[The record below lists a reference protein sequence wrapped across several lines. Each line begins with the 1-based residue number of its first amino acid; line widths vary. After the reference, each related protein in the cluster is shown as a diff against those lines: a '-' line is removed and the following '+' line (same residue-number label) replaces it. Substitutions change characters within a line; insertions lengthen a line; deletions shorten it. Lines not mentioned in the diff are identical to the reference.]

1 MRDLFGEDVLDLRY
15 YHFRRLDLDGIPLI
29 LTRTGWT
36 SEIGYEIYLLDA
48 SRGTD
53 LWERIMEAGAPY
65 EIRPTGPVDIRRI
78 EGGIFNWGA
87 DMTYENNPFELGLDR
102 LVDLDS
108 DADFVAREALAR
120 IRDEGVKQKIVGA
133 PDRRRPAGDERDDV
147 AGLGKRRD
155 WTGDLRRPLAAP
167 GEEHRLRVAAG
178 RAHATRDAS
187 HGGDARRRQG
197 RHDRA
202 ASVRRPREADP
213 EVVVSVGTAFH
224 PRTAPLNRKLQ
235 WREWSGYL
243 AASAYHDSHEIE
255 YNAIREAAALIDV
268 SPLYKYLVSG
278 PDSTRLVDRV
288 ITRDAAKL
296 AVGRVYYT
304 SWCNEQGR
312 VVDDGTVA
320 CLDERTYR
328 WTAADPSLRWLRM
341 NASGLDVE
349 IEDVSERISAV
360 AIQGPLSRDVLEAAT
375 ETSWGDLAYFGRR
388 ASRVGRIPVDVSRT
402 GYTGDLGYEVWVE
415 SSDAVELWDA
425 LVEAGRAYGIR
436 PAGMLALDVARIE
449 AGLILVEVDF
459 DSVRRALIP
468 EQSFSPF
475 ELGVLGRFVDFG
487 KQAEF
492 VGRRAL
498 EREQARG
505 GPPRRLVGL
514 ELEWDPLEGLY
525 REKGLMPTLDPAA
538 SREPLPLYAR
548 GRQVGKATSTTWS
561 PILKKV
567 VALAS
572 VRADH
577 SSLGTR
583 IDFEWTVEGRRHRT
597 PARVVELPFFDPIR
611 KTSTVDP
618 SPAA

>member
-1 MRDLFGEDVLDLRY
+1 
-15 YHFRRLDLDGIPLI
+15 
-29 LTRTGWT
+29 
-36 SEIGYEIYLLDA
+36 
-48 SRGTD
+48 
-53 LWERIMEAGAPY
+53 
-65 EIRPTGPVDIRRI
+65 
-78 EGGIFNWGA
+78 
-87 DMTYENNPFELGLDR
+87 
-102 LVDLDS
+102 
-108 DADFVAREALAR
+108 
-120 IRDEGVKQKIVGA
+120 
-133 PDRRRPAGDERDDV
+133 
-147 AGLGKRRD
+147 
-155 WTGDLRRPLAAP
+155 
-167 GEEHRLRVAAG
+167 
-178 RAHATRDAS
+178 
-187 HGGDARRRQG
+187 
-197 RHDRA
+197 
-202 ASVRRPREADP
+202 
-213 EVVVSVGTAFH
+213 
-224 PRTAPLNRKLQ
+224 
-235 WREWSGYL
+235 
-243 AASAYHDSHEIE
+243 
-255 YNAIREAAALIDV
+255 
-268 SPLYKYLVSG
+268 
-278 PDSTRLVDRV
+278 
-288 ITRDAAKL
+288 
-296 AVGRVYYT
+296 
-304 SWCNEQGR
+304 
-312 VVDDGTVA
+312 
-320 CLDERTYR
+320 
-328 WTAADPSLRWLRM
+328 M

-375 ETSWGDLAYFGRR
+375 EASWGDLAYFGRR

-425 LVEAGRAYGIR
+425 LVRAGRPYGIR

-487 KQAEF
+487 KRAEF

-505 GPPRRLVGL
+505 GAPRRLVGL
-514 ELEWDPLEGLY
+514 ELEWDSLEGLY

-583 IDFEWTVEGRRHRT
+583 IDIRVDGRGAAPPDAREGRGAAVLRPDPQDLDGRRVLALSAGRVPVHEVCLLARDVGQEART
-597 PARVVELPFFDPIR
+597 VGVASFLDEEERAALVALARLELPLAADLRALLERRPAER
-611 KTSTVDP
+611 DDGRRADEVAVLVLEPWSEPVVDRLVALVLEAGIDVVRLQLLLVGVERE
-618 SPAA
+618 AAVLELLLRTLPHREYRHAQRRRRGFSVAGVRMLHDCLLAQCER